1 MLWFQFYRV
10 EYRMLCLAYALINFV
25 PPVKHADVKIFI
37 FASHSQTKTF
47 ISSIIYYKQKFG
59 WILKQEVR
67 DLEQEVKDFEQEV
80 RNFEQEV
87 RNI

>member
-1 MLWFQFYRV
+1 
-10 EYRMLCLAYALINFV
+10 MLCLAYALINFV
-25 PPVKHADVKIFI
+25 LVVKYADRMIDVIIFI

-59 WILKQEVR
+59 RILKQEVR
-67 DLEQEVKDFEQEV
+67 DLEQEVRNIEQEV

-87 RNI
+87 KNI

>member
-1 MLWFQFYRV
+1 
-10 EYRMLCLAYALINFV
+10 MLCLAYALINFV
-25 PPVKHADVKIFI
+25 PPVKHAGVIIFI

-47 ISSIIYYKQKFG
+47 ISSIICYKQKFG
-59 WILKQEVR
+59 YILKQEVR
-67 DLEQEVKDFEQEV
+67 DLEQEV

>member
-25 PPVKHADVKIFI
+25 LPVKHAHVKIFI
-37 FASHSQTKTF
+37 FASHSQTETF
-47 ISSIIYYKQKFG
+47 ILLIIYYKHKKGRFGHSFG

-67 DLEQEVKDFEQEV
+67 DFEQEV

>member
-1 MLWFQFYRV
+1 MLWFKFYRV

-25 PPVKHADVKIFI
+25 LPVKHADVIIFI

-47 ISSIIYYKQKFG
+47 ISAIIYYRQKFG

-67 DLEQEVKDFEQEV
+67 DLEQEVRNFEQEL